1 MGSMI
6 ICESLSLVVV
16 WTSGVLSQ
24 DTSPSS
30 LGDGLSRG
38 HNSRGPL
45 GGPVFR
51 QERGVQRKPSQH
63 LLFCRG
69 LRLKIIT
76 VSERHAWGAVS

>member
-38 HNSRGPL
+38 HDSRGPL

-51 QERGVQRKPSQH
+51 QERGVQRKPLPAFAVLQGPTTQNNH
-63 LLFCRG
+63 YIR
-69 LRLKIIT
+69 
-76 VSERHAWGAVS
+76 AVS